1 MRRIRAIVYGVGT
14 LGKTMTKL
22 MVEKGV
28 DIVGAIDPDLSKAG
42 KDLGEVAELGFP
54 LNVIINGNADAVLSE
69 QRADIAVVAI
79 FTDMGKM
86 YPMFKK
92 CIENGLN
99 VITTAEE
106 ASYPWVSCPE
116 LASKLDKLAR
126 KHGVTITGCGNQDF
140 YYVNVASLMT
150 GACHEIES
158 VTLVVKLNV
167 DNFGPALVELA
178 HVGETKE
185 EFHRKIKGS
194 KQSPSIYTFFLE
206 QVIADLGLTIK
217 SIQQSIEPVV
227 DDVDLECKVLGKA
240 VGKGLVTGIVETFE
254 INTEQGIKFLGECI
268 VKLCR
273 EGEEDTKEWIIKG
286 APNMH
291 LKFDKLE
298 SEFTTCTQMVNRIP
312 DVINSE
318 PGLITVEN
326 LPKLKFRAFP
336 LQCYLEKEQR

>member
-1 MRRIRAIVYGVGT
+1 MRRIRAIVYGVGV

-28 DIVGAIDPDLSKAG
+28 DIVGAIDTDPSKVG

-54 LNVIINGNADAVLSE
+54 LGVVINENADAVLSE
-69 QRADIAVVAI
+69 QRADIAVLAI
-79 FTDMGKM
+79 FTEMENM

-116 LASKLDKLAR
+116 LASELDKLAR
-126 KHGVTITGCGNQDF
+126 KHGVTITGSGNQDF

-158 VTLVVKLNV
+158 VTLVLKLNV
-167 DNFGPALVELA
+167 DNFGPALVEFA

-185 EFHRKIKGS
+185 EFHRKIKGR
-194 KQSPSIYTFFLE
+194 KQPPSIYIFFLE
-206 QVIADLGLTIK
+206 QVIADLSLTIK
-217 SIQQSIEPVV
+217 SIEQSIEPVI

-240 VGKGLVTGIVETFE
+240 VEKGLVTGIFETFE
-254 INTEQGIKFLGECI
+254 INTEQGIKFRGECTI
-268 VKLCR
+268 KLCSR
-273 EGEEDTKEWIIKG
+273 QGEEDTKEWIIKG
-286 APNMH
+286 VPDMY
-291 LKFDKLE
+291 LKFGKLA
-298 SEFTTCTQMVNRIP
+298 SEFTTCVQMVNRIP

-318 PGLITVEN
+318 PGYITVEN

-336 LQCYLEKEQR
+336 LQYYLKK